1 MRMLVVVARRAG
13 GDTGE
18 IRPPKRS
25 EIFASWMLPAMSAA
39 LDEDEQEAAAFEMLR
54 AVEKLKK

>member
-1 MRMLVVVARRAG
+1 MLVVVSRRAG
-13 GDTGE
+13 GDMGE

-25 EIFASWMLPAMSAA
+25 ETLASWMLPAMSAA